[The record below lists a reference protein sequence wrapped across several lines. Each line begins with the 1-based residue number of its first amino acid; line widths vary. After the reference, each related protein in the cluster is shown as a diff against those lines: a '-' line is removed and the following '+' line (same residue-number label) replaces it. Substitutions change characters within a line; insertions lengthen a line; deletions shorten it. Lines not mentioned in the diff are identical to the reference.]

1 MHCAAAAAKV
11 WCVEKEAG
19 EGMCSMDCVLQVL
32 CGAWAAASKPAACF
46 GFYVFKQ
53 MSLRA
58 LKYKGFSSYIL
69 SFKERLQRA
78 EK

>member
-1 MHCAAAAAKV
+1 
-11 WCVEKEAG
+11 
-19 EGMCSMDCVLQVL
+19 MCSMDCVLHVL

-46 GFYVFKQ
+46 GFYILKQ

-58 LKYKGFSSYIL
+58 LKYKGFSSYIF
-69 SFKERLQRA
+69 SFNERLMWA